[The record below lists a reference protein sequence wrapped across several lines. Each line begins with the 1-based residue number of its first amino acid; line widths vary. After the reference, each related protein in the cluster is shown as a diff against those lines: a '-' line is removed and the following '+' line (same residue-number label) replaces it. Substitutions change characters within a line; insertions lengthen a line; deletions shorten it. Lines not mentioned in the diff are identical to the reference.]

1 MSRYLL
7 DTTALIDFSKGK
19 EPAFSLIHRFIEH
32 GDEVGVSPINVTEFY
47 AGLAP
52 AQREVWDAFF
62 EPLLL
67 WPISLAA
74 AKQAGRFRYDFA
86 RRGITLS
93 TTDALVAAVA
103 REVGATLVTSN
114 VKDYPMDEVSLLPL
128 YQERGE

>member
-7 DTTALIDFSKGK
+7 DTTALIDFSKGT
-19 EPAFSLIHRFIEH
+19 EPTFSLVHRFLRNS
-32 GDEVGVSPINVTEFY
+32 DEVGVSPVNVTEFY

-52 AQREVWDAFF
+52 SQWGVWDEFF

-86 RRGITLS
+86 RQGITLS
-93 TTDALVAAVA
+93 TTDTLVAAVA
-103 REVGATLVTSN
+103 REQGATIVTSN
-114 VKDYPMDEVSLLPL
+114 VKDYPMDEVTLFPL
-128 YQERGE
+128 RE

>member
-7 DTTALIDFSKGK
+7 DTTALIDFSKRR
-19 EPAFSLIHRFIEH
+19 ESAFSLVHRFLQN
-32 GDEVGVSPINVTEFY
+32 GDEVGVSPVNVVEFY

-52 AQREVWDAFF
+52 SQHAVWDEFF

-86 RRGITLS
+86 RQGVSLS
-93 TTDALVAAVA
+93 TTDTLVAAVT
-103 REVGATLVTSN
+103 REQRATIVMGN
-114 VKDYPMDEVSLLPL
+114 IKDYPMDEISLLPL
-128 YQERGE
+128 HQERR